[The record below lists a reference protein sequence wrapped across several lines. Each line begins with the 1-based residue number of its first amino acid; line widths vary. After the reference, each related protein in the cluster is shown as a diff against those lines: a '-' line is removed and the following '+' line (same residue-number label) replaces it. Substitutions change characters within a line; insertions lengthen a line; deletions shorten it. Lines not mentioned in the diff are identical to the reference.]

1 LLFFRRNKLA
11 GTLGLGFSSFHLF
24 SHNSWHKCIFSNA
37 KSYPNP
43 PSLTGLN
50 LRRKIFFAKSKN
62 FWPHFALVT
71 LARVTGHNHPKD
83 LAMRTKGKA
92 PVLESIR
99 LKAVALF
106 KEGMSRRAIAKEL
119 MVSTRSIY
127 RWISGFEIRGISGVM
142 SKIPLKSSSY
152 LNKKEMAILK
162 NVVLKSPKE
171 FGYCSV
177 YWNALILSDMIIRIF
192 GVHFHKKYIYRF
204 AIINGI
210 SLNKRNVSNGNFV

>member
-1 LLFFRRNKLA
+1 
-11 GTLGLGFSSFHLF
+11 
-24 SHNSWHKCIFSNA
+24 
-37 KSYPNP
+37 
-43 PSLTGLN
+43 
-50 LRRKIFFAKSKN
+50 
-62 FWPHFALVT
+62 
-71 LARVTGHNHPKD
+71 
-83 LAMRTKGKA
+83 MRTKGKA

-127 RWISGFEIRGISGVM
+127 RWISGFEIRGISGVI

-171 FGYCSV
+171 FGYCSF
-177 YWNALILSDMIIRIF
+177 YWTALSLSDIIIRKF
-192 GVHFHKKYIYRF
+192 GVHFHKKYIYKF

-210 SLNKRNVSNGNFV
+210 SLNKRNVSNRNFV